1 MRARSIII
9 GVVGAH
15 DAGKTTL
22 LMGTYVMVQRGDQIA
37 NARFAGSRSLEAW
50 ESLAAWARFTDA
62 ARLPS
67 FPPHTPR
74 GVGRAPGLLHVA
86 LRGADNELRDVLLTD
101 APGEWFTRWAVQR
114 DSPECEGARWTS
126 ENADGFLIVADC
138 GRLSGEDRGTARE
151 ATRSIIERVGD
162 VVDGRP
168 VTFVWAKSEQQPPTG
183 IRRAIDDALAQRIPH
198 ATQVESRVDKPETLC
213 AAVGGIIE
221 ASWWPP
227 LGEVSRVPILSST
240 PFEAFRGHRD
250 QA

>member
-15 DAGKTTL
+15 NAGKTTL
-22 LMGTYVMVQRGDQIA
+22 LTGTYVMAQRGEQIA

-50 ESLAAWARFTDA
+50 ESLAAWTRFDDA

-74 GVGRAPGLLHVA
+74 GFGRTPGLLHVA
-86 LRGADNELRDVLLTD
+86 LRGANDELRDVLLTD
-101 APGEWFTRWAVQR
+101 APGEWFMRWAMQR
-114 DSPECEGARWTS
+114 DSPECEGARWTA

-138 GRLSGEDRGTARE
+138 MNLSGEERGIARE
-151 ATRSIIERVGD
+151 STRSLIDRMGD

-168 VTFVWAKSEQQPPTG
+168 VTFVWAKAEQHPPTG
-183 IRRAIDDALAQRIPH
+183 IRKAIENTLAQRIPH
-198 ATQVESRVDKPETLC
+198 ATQVESRLDQPATLC
-213 AAVGGIIE
+213 SAVGGIVK
-221 ASWWPP
+221 ACWWPP
-227 LGEVSRVPILSST
+227 CGKVSRVPVLSST